1 MPTPFESATLNLRLF
16 ELRREPTLREARQWF
31 LIDFN
36 PASFEEFVAIVR
48 GERNAAFRM
57 VMGYWDMAASMVTS
71 GAIDPT
77 AFRAAHG
84 EIYGTFSKVQ
94 PFLGQ
99 LREVTGERDFA
110 RNFEEV
116 VMGSPDAEAILA
128 RRRATI
134 RAMRERQPSQ
144 G

>member
-31 LIDFN
+31 LVDFN
-36 PASFEEFVAIVR
+36 PGSFEEFVAIVR

-57 VMGYWDMAASMVTS
+57 VMGYWDMAASMVTA
-71 GAIDPT
+71 GAIDPA

-99 LREVTGERDFA
+99 LREITGERDFA

-144 G
+144 A